1 MKQCIYAVDDEKSIR
16 DLYEASFE
24 MAGFDC
30 VTFEGAPSFYE
41 AIARKKPDLIL
52 LDIMMPGEDG
62 MMILERLQ
70 NSKSYKNIP
79 VIMVSAKGRETD
91 KVTGLNCGASD
102 YLAKPFGILELI
114 ARVKANLRK
123 HHEEKEESN
132 HYLDLK
138 VDEEK
143 HVILLKDTTLS
154 LSEKEYQLL
163 SYLISH
169 NNIALNKDTLMNDV
183 WGMDVAVE
191 TRTVDMFISKLRR
204 KIEKSQ
210 ASIETIRSIGYILK

>member
-41 AIARKKPDLIL
+41 AIARKEPDLIL